1 MISGTP
7 TTPGNYVFTV
17 QSTDANGHTDT
28 QELSI
33 QINPTTPPG
42 FNRVWNGADTN
53 WSNPKNWSPNGVPV
67 ATDNVYVA
75 AGLPVMPSLT
85 QNVTVHNITVEPGAT
100 VNTNG
105 FTLTVTGDG
114 FAGKTIVG
122 AGLVALTGATAHVS
136 GTFTNVLVAANAN
149 VTLVGSMTVLGDLQM
164 GAGAKLTL
172 NRLPIVVNGNL
183 ITNAPAQPPI
193 VTSGP
198 TGALAVG
205 GVNVNGLD
213 LVNVT
218 VTINGGAL
226 TRFDNV
232 VFDMFAVSAVVDDL
246 TINHSG
252 TTATFTGVSFLAPAT
267 GHLVV
272 AQDTQNNGV
281 PLVVRFVNANQ
292 ADGSA
297 QTTTAGGASVTWN
310 STPGEA
316 NLAITTSTQGT
327 LIAGAQLTYVLAVV
341 NGGPSAAAGVVVTDA
356 LPAGVTFV
364 SATGPGGPC
373 GVTAGVVTCNVGAMA
388 AGATIAVSIRVIP
401 TAAGDIVNTATVQ
414 TTTTDPV
421 PSNNSQ
427 TLRTTIFPAA
437 TVADVSISK
446 TDSADP
452 VSPGCGVHLHDHRA
466 QRRARDCD
474 QRRRAGR
481 GTTGNHVHVGDRER
495 RELHDVEWRRH
506 MRARHAGR
514 RPGRLDHRDRRGRR
528 GRCAHELRDG
538 LGDSA

>member
-1 MISGTP
+1 M
-7 TTPGNYVFTV
+7 
-17 QSTDANGHTDT
+17 
-28 QELSI
+28 
-33 QINPTTPPG
+33 
-42 FNRVWNGADTN
+42 
-53 WSNPKNWSPNGVPV
+53 
-67 ATDNVYVA
+67 
-75 AGLPVMPSLT
+75 
-85 QNVTVHNITVEPGAT
+85 
-100 VNTNG
+100 
-105 FTLTVTGDG
+105 
-114 FAGKTIVG
+114 
-122 AGLVALTGATAHVS
+122 
-136 GTFTNVLVAANAN
+136 
-149 VTLVGSMTVLGDLQM
+149 
-164 GAGAKLTL
+164 
-172 NRLPIVVNGNL
+172 
-183 ITNAPAQPPI
+183 
-193 VTSGP
+193 
-198 TGALAVG
+198 
-205 GVNVNGLD
+205 NGLD

-327 LIAGAQLTYVLAVV
+327 LIAGAQLTYLLAVV

-388 AGATIAVSIRVIP
+388 AGATVAVSIRVIP
-401 TAAGDIVNTATVQ
+401 PAAGDIVNTATVQ

-421 PSNNSQ
+421 SSNNSQ

-437 TVADVSISK
+437 TVADVSVSK

-481 GTTGNHVHVGDRER
+481 GTTGDHVHVGDRER

-514 RPGRLDHRDRRGRR
+514 RPGRVDHRDRRGRR
-528 GRCAHELRDG
+528 SRCAHELRDG